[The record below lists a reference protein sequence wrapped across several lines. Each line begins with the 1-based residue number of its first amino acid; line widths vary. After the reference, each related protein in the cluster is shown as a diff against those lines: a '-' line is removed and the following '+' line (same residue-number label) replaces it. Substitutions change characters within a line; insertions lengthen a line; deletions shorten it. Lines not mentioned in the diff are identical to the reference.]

1 MSSHAVVSFL
11 VWPVSV
17 SLKHVSEELARTDCI
32 RWMFLVR
39 KSNLARIQPTYGG
52 HYVSNQTE
60 RILVERNGTYA
71 SPAHSTFP
79 DCNC

>member
-1 MSSHAVVSFL
+1 MSSHAVLSFL

-32 RWMFLVR
+32 RWMSLVR
-39 KSNLARIQPTYGG
+39 ESNLARIQPTYG
-52 HYVSNQTE
+52 NQTE

>member
-1 MSSHAVVSFL
+1 MSSHAVLSFL

-17 SLKHVSEELARTDCI
+17 SPKHASEELARTDCI

-39 KSNLARIQPTYGG
+39 ESNLAHIQPTYGG

>member
-1 MSSHAVVSFL
+1 MSSHAVLSFL

-39 KSNLARIQPTYGG
+39 ESNLARIQPTYGG
-52 HYVSNQTE
+52 HYVSNQT
-60 RILVERNGTYA
+60 RT
-71 SPAHSTFP
+71 HSSGEEWNLCKP
-79 DCNC
+79 SA

>member
-1 MSSHAVVSFL
+1 MSSHAMLFFL
-11 VWPVSV
+11 VWPVSC
-17 SLKHVSEELARTDCI
+17 SLKHVSEELATTDCV
-32 RWMFLVR
+32 RWMFLVLE
-39 KSNLARIQPTYGG
+39 SNRGRIQPTYGG